1 LAKKKRAERDKEL
14 EALVEEKAA
23 VSTDAAQ
30 EKAACMPAPVRD
42 DKFNSAAVIP
52 YGCSTDHIK
61 AAMREF
67 VDFLGFLNG
76 QLNSKGLRRFES
88 MVMPAS
94 FSGIVGEF
102 LASAIPKYCPTLA
115 KNTFHN
121 GHPDLLPKGRYPKDA
136 LQHGTEG
143 IEVKASRYKSGWQ
156 GHNPEECWLM
166 VFVFESDR
174 PVDTTS
180 GLAPRPFR
188 FKSVLLGQLTK
199 ADWSYSGRS
208 ETSRRTITASVTR
221 SGFGKMNQN
230 WIYRDEAVP
239 PKG

>member
-1 LAKKKRAERDKEL
+1 LAKKRRAERDKEQ
-14 EALVEEKAA
+14 EALADESAA
-23 VSTDAAQ
+23 IAADPAQ
-30 EKAACMPAPVRD
+30 EKAACTPAPVRD
-42 DKFNSAAVIP
+42 DKFNSAAIIP
-52 YGCSTDHIK
+52 YGCGIDYIK

-76 QLNSKGLRRFES
+76 QLNSKCLRRFES

-102 LASAIPKYCPTLA
+102 MASTIPKYCPTLA

-121 GHPDLLPKGRYPKDA
+121 GHPDMLPKGRYPKDA

-143 IEVKASRYKSGWQ
+143 IEVKASRYGSGWQ

-166 VFVFESDR
+166 VFVFESNR
-174 PVDTTS
+174 PVDITS
-180 GLAPRPFR
+180 GASPRPFR
-188 FKSVLLGQLTK
+188 FKKVLLGQLTK

-221 SGFGKMNQN
+221 SGFEKLKQN
-230 WIYRDEAVP
+230 WIYQDVAAA
-239 PKG
+239 PKR

>member
-1 LAKKKRAERDKEL
+1 MAKKERAERDKEQ
-14 EALVEEKAA
+14 EAPSEDVAA
-23 VSTDAAQ
+23 VVADPAQ
-30 EKAACMPAPVRD
+30 ERAACTPAPVRD
-42 DKFNSAAVIP
+42 EKFNSAAVIP
-52 YGCSTDHIK
+52 YGCSINHIK

-102 LASAIPKYCPTLA
+102 IATTIPRFCPTLA

-121 GHPDLLPKGRYPKDA
+121 GHPDLLPKGHYPADA

-174 PVDTTS
+174 PVDITS
-180 GLAPRPFR
+180 GAAPRPFR
-188 FKSVLLGQLTK
+188 FQKVLLGQLTK

-221 SGFGKMNQN
+221 SGFEKMKQN
-230 WIYRDEAVP
+230 WIYDDEAVP
-239 PKG
+239 PTR

>member
-1 LAKKKRAERDKEL
+1 MKRKERDKER
-14 EALVEEKAA
+14 EALAEERAT
-23 VSTDAAQ
+23 VSADPAQ
-30 EKAACMPAPVRD
+30 EKAACAPAPVRE
-42 DKFNSAAVIP
+42 DKFNTAAVIP
-52 YGCSTDHIK
+52 YGCTVEHIK

-76 QLNSKGLRRFES
+76 QLNSKCLLRFES

-102 LASAIPKYCPTLA
+102 MASTVPKYCPKLA

-121 GHPDLLPKGRYPKDA
+121 GHPDLLPKGRHPKDA

-166 VFVFESDR
+166 VFVFESNR

-180 GLAPRPFR
+180 GVAPRPFR

-199 ADWSYSGRS
+199 TDWNYSGRS
-208 ETSRRTITASVTR
+208 ATSRRTITASVTK
-221 SGFGKMNQN
+221 SGYEKMKRN
-230 WIYRDEAVP
+230 WIYRDDSPPSVP
-239 PKG
+239 